1 MCDGSGPALYSRRAL
16 PGRQSAGSNPYAM
29 PRAEGCHR
37 RGWLTATAAFTH
49 SWADAKLIRQLLGHG
64 QISEFPFPFLYP
76 WIILAVDCCKNMD
89 VGCTAPSFQP
99 VLPLVSMENRCKL
112 QWFLSCFPSRGPFWP
127 ARHDWIAPQFLC
139 QPCLCELTFYCTL
152 YGTLK
157 PNVKH
162 KGFNSTPEI
171 HCPNNAD
178 NFLHILLFSQASFL
192 YLQPPSLSFLPGYV
206 CLVWGIFQV

>member
-1 MCDGSGPALYSRRAL
+1 
-16 PGRQSAGSNPYAM
+16 
-29 PRAEGCHR
+29 
-37 RGWLTATAAFTH
+37 
-49 SWADAKLIRQLLGHG
+49 
-64 QISEFPFPFLYP
+64 
-76 WIILAVDCCKNMD
+76 MD

-99 VLPLVSMENRCKL
+99 VLLLVSMENCCKL
-112 QWFLSCFPSRGPFWP
+112 QRFLSCFPSRGPFWP
-127 ARHDWIAPQFLC
+127 ARHDWIAPRLLC

-171 HCPNNAD
+171 HCPNNGD

-192 YLQPPSLSFLPGYV
+192 YLQPHPPSLAFLSGYV
-206 CLVWGIFQV
+206 GLVWGIFQV